1 MNWGRKSLP
10 GRLMT
15 SIRWRNAG
23 KPEPIISLR
32 IIRTISSRI
41 DCQDYNDISPG
52 IPYAE
57 CHMQNTKC
65 GIPYAGCYMRDA
77 ICGKAYAGYHMR
89 NTTLPHPQLYPG
101 RYIFSKKAHNIHIL
115 PAGRRKW
122 RKDYE
127 ITEAYW
133 NHTGWKPKVGF
144 GPGDGEA
151 GWIQT
156 WYFTGNDAIPYVPPT
171 GY

>member
-15 SIRWRNAG
+15 SILWRNAG

-57 CHMQNTKC
+57 CHMQNTTC
-65 GIPYAGCYMRDA
+65 GIPYAG
-77 ICGKAYAGYHMR
+77 KHMR
-89 NTTLPHPQLYPG
+89 NTTLPHLQLYPG

-171 GY
+171 GH